1 MNRISSRTAD
11 HEDRIGLFVNP
22 VRSKQ
27 VSILLDICLEYHG
40 GIVVSGR
47 IAYFNVVIIENESTT
62 LINYGSVNRRNI
74 ALIFI
79 ELDKFLLHLA
89 K

>member
-11 HEDRIGLFVNP
+11 HEDRIGPFVNP
-22 VRSKQ
+22 VGSKQ

-47 IAYFNVVIIENESTT
+47 IAYFSVVIIENESTT

-74 ALIFI
+74 ASIFI
-79 ELDKFLLHLA
+79 ELDKSSLHGA